1 MTEQESG
8 RNQGAGRRRQGQ
20 PKQNQRRRSPWALLG
35 RGVLGLLVL
44 LLLAGGGA
52 FAWLKTTSGAQRSGS
67 VTVPGVSGPVTVT
80 RDAWGVPHIR
90 AATDADAV
98 YALGFVHWQDRAWQM
113 DFQRR
118 VAQGRLSEVLGG
130 AALEQDRFLRTWGFE
145 RAALSALPAL
155 SAQSRALIRAYTAG
169 VNAAQAQGK
178 VALEFRILGYTPEP
192 WRDVDSVSWSK
203 LMAFDLGGNYEEEV
217 LGAQVV
223 RKLGED
229 GLDQVTAP
237 YPAGAPTILSADE
250 LTGAAQS
257 LTGVRAGADDTQAAA
272 PALPQAT
279 VLPHEA
285 VLPQETVQALRSHLL
300 AARTL
305 GLQAVPGKGSN
316 DWVIAGSRTESG
328 KPILADDP
336 HLSLT
341 APMLWYLADVQG
353 DRLRAIGASIPGLPA
368 IVIGR
373 NDRVAWGV
381 TNVNPDVQDLYIEP
395 EDAPLT
401 SRREVIRV
409 KGEADVTLT
418 VRSSAHGPII
428 SDAGA
433 GAVGPRV
440 ALKWTALQGGDT
452 TMDAFLGLNYAQNW
466 ADFTGALRSYVAPS
480 QNFVYA
486 DVDGNTGYYA
496 PGRVPIRSGWDGSL
510 PVSGDGSR
518 EWQGFIP
525 FEELPHTL
533 NPADGLVVTANNK
546 VVPGSYPHALGN
558 DRNWAE
564 PYRARR
570 ITDLLSAAGKL
581 TVPDVQRVQLDTTSL
596 VWADFRDPLL
606 GTRPGSDRARQALA
620 QLQGWDG
627 NETTGSVP
635 ATLFEAWLMQ
645 LQEMARDELGTDTV
659 MNSLSVL
666 NQLRGNGELCAVNGN
681 GDCQALLTRTLDA
694 ALNDLEGR
702 LGTDMSTWT
711 YGRLHTVASNHR
723 AFGNVQALAWLFN
736 HSAPTPGGT
745 NTVNVARPEHGTFRQ
760 THGPSYR
767 QVVDLAN
774 PNDSVFIG
782 SLGQDGNPLGA
793 HAADQQPRWIAGE
806 YLPMSTDPADWGRV
820 STLTLKP

>member
-1 MTEQESG
+1 MAQ
-8 RNQGAGRRRQGQ
+8 RQADRAGRSG
-20 PKQNQRRRSPWALLG
+20 KKRRRSPWVVLGQGLLG
-35 RGVLGLLVL
+35 LAAL

-52 FAWLKTTSGAQRSGS
+52 FAWLKSTSGAQRSGA
-67 VTVPGVSGPVTVT
+67 VTVAGVSGPVTVT

-90 AATDADAV
+90 AATDTDAV

-130 AALEQDRFLRTWGFE
+130 AALEQDRFLRTWGFG
-145 RAALSALPAL
+145 RAAEAALPAL
-155 SAQSRALIRAYTAG
+155 SAQSRALIGAYTAG

-178 VALEFRILGYTPEP
+178 TALEFRILGYTPQP
-192 WRDVDSVSWSK
+192 WQDVDSVSWSK

-223 RKLGED
+223 RALGED
-229 GLDQVTAP
+229 GLNQVTAP
-237 YPAGAPTILSADE
+237 YPADGPTILSADE
-250 LTGAAQS
+250 LTGGAQS
-257 LTGVRAGADDTQAAA
+257 LAGGAQSLAGAVSAGTDGTQVAV
-272 PALPQAT
+272 PQKRGLPQA
-279 VLPHEA
+279 
-285 VLPQETVQALRSHLL
+285 TVQALRSHLL
-300 AARTL
+300 AARAL
-305 GLQAVPGKGSN
+305 GMQAVPGKGSN
-316 DWVIAGSRTESG
+316 DWVIAGSRTATG

-336 HLSLT
+336 HLSLS
-341 APMLWYLADVQG
+341 APMLWYLADVRG

-395 EDAPLT
+395 EGAPLT

-409 KGEADVTLT
+409 KGQPDVTLT

-466 ADFTGALRSYVAPS
+466 AQFTGALRSYVAPS

-496 PGRVPIRSGWDGSL
+496 PGRVPIRRGWDGSL

-518 EWQGFIP
+518 EWEGFIP
-525 FEELPHTL
+525 FEQLPHTL
-533 NPADGLVVTANNK
+533 NPADGLIVTANNQ
-546 VVPGSYPHALGN
+546 VLPSPDSRALGN

-564 PYRARR
+564 PYRAQR
-570 ITDLLSAAGKL
+570 ITDLLGAKAKL

-596 VWADFRDPLL
+596 VWADLRGPLL
-606 GTRPGSDRARQALA
+606 STRPGSDRARQALEK
-620 QLQGWDG
+620 LRGWDG
-627 NETTGSVP
+627 NETTDSVP

-666 NQLRGNGELCAVNGN
+666 NQLRGADGRGELCAVKGQ
-681 GDCQALLTRTLDA
+681 GDCAALLTRTLDT
-694 ALNDLEGR
+694 ALTDLQGR
-702 LGTDMSTWT
+702 LGPDMNTWT
-711 YGRLHTVASNHR
+711 YGRLHTVASHHR
-723 AFGNVQALAWLFN
+723 AFGNVRALAWLFN

-745 NTVNVARPEHGTFRQ
+745 NTVNVGRPEHGTFRQ

-767 QVVDLAN
+767 QVVDLAD
-774 PNDSVFIG
+774 PNRSVFIG

-806 YLPMSTDPADWGRV
+806 YLPMSTDQADWGRV
-820 STLTLKP
+820 STLTLNPRP

>member
-1 MTEQESG
+1 MTQGQADRAG
-8 RNQGAGRRRQGQ
+8 RNE
-20 PKQNQRRRSPWALLG
+20 KKRRRSPWALLG
-35 RGVLGLLVL
+35 RGLLGLAAL

-52 FAWLKTTSGAQRSGS
+52 FAWLKSTSGAQRSGA
-67 VTVPGVSGPVTVT
+67 VTVAGVSGPVTVT

-130 AALEQDRFLRTWGFE
+130 AALEQDRFLRTWGFG
-145 RAALSALPAL
+145 RAAQAALPAL

-178 VALEFRILGYTPEP
+178 TALEFRILGYTPEP
-192 WRDVDSVSWSK
+192 WQDVDSVSWSK

-223 RKLGED
+223 RALGED
-229 GLDQVTAP
+229 GLNQVTAP

-257 LTGVRAGADDTQAAA
+257 LTGAVSSGTDGTQAGGSQVA
-272 PALPQAT
+272 PPQG
-279 VLPHEA
+279 PG
-285 VLPQETVQALRSHLL
+285 LPQETVQALRSHLL
-300 AARTL
+300 AARAL
-305 GLQAVPGKGSN
+305 GMQAVPGKGSN
-316 DWVIAGSRTESG
+316 DWVIAGSRTASG

-336 HLSLT
+336 HLGLT

-353 DRLRAIGASIPGLPA
+353 DRLKAIGASIPGLPA

-409 KGEADVTLT
+409 KGQPDVTLT

-433 GAVGPRV
+433 RTVGPRV

-486 DVDGNTGYYA
+486 DVDGNTGHYA

-525 FEELPHTL
+525 FEQLPHTL
-533 NPADGLVVTANNK
+533 NPADGLVVTANNQ
-546 VVPGSYPHALGN
+546 VVPGPGSRALGN

-564 PYRARR
+564 PYRAQR

-596 VWADFRDPLL
+596 VWADLRGPLL
-606 GTRPGSDRARQALA
+606 ATRPGSDRARQALE
-620 QLQGWDG
+620 QLRAWDG

-645 LQEMARDELGTDTV
+645 LQEMGRDELGTDTV

-666 NQLRGNGELCAVNGN
+666 NQLREADGSGELCAVNGQ
-681 GDCQALLTRTLDA
+681 GDCAALLTRTLDT
-694 ALNDLEGR
+694 ALADLQGR
-702 LGTDMSTWT
+702 LGPDMKTWT

-806 YLPMSTDPADWGRV
+806 YLPMSTDQADWGRV